1 MTPISGSHAFAA
13 ATRGTPTTEHP
24 RGAPHAGH
32 TSGTLHQ
39 VPRKCP
45 LCSSKDWANDKEVD
59 LQKIGPQIDEVDS
72 VLEGLIMGEYRKGRS
87 CVDISIAQG
96 IPYSL
101 VFETVRRNSANINI
115 KV

>member
-1 MTPISGSHAFAA
+1 MRDTPVEHSTSQLHLQAL
-13 ATRGTPTTEHP
+13 RLQLECKGTK
-24 RGAPHAGH
+24 
-32 TSGTLHQ
+32 